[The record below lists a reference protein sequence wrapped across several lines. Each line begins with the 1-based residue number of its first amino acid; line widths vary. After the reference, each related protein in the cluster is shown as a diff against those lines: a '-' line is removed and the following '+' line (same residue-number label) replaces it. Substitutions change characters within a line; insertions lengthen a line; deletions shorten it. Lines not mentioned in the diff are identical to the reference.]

1 MGPTLPSRAGV
12 ILLLL
17 ATLLTS
23 FLAGTAAAAG
33 RERIL
38 QFDSEIWIHRDGSM
52 IVQET
57 IEVEA
62 AGDQIRRGIYRDFPT
77 VYEDRRGTRIVVAFE
92 IEEVTRDGQSEPYHT
107 ERQGNGIRVYIGD
120 KDKYVRPGLH
130 TYTLTYRTDR
140 QLGHFEGFDELYW
153 NVTGNG
159 WAFDIEHARAIVH
172 LPEGAR
178 VRDHAGYT
186 GAQGESGQD
195 FAYDPPVDGI
205 VRFTATRRLRP
216 GEGLTVAVSW
226 PAGFVERPTGTKKL
240 RYFLSDNSALFTGAA
255 GLALLLFY
263 YLYVWAK
270 VGRDP
275 EKGVIVP
282 QYEPPHGLTPAGAR
296 YVMEFGFDDKA
307 FTAAVVNMA
316 VKGFLTIEEDDD
328 KVFTL
333 RTTGKSAPLS
343 PGERAIANK
352 LFPGGRGAIELKQKN
367 HSTLQAAQK
376 ALHAKL
382 RTEFEKS
389 HFARNTG
396 YLTPGLVLS
405 LLALGLMALASDEP
419 AAAAFITIWLAIW
432 TVAIYFLFRQ
442 VWRAW
447 RAALGGG
454 GVGGAIQAIVIT
466 AFATPFFA
474 GEIMGLFAFG
484 AVATIGGAL
493 ILVATQ
499 TTNLV
504 FYHLL
509 KAPTL
514 LGRRL
519 MDRVEGFKEYLSV
532 AEQDR
537 MNMLNPPE
545 RTPELFEKFLPYA
558 LALGVEQE
566 WSEQFSDVLAHAG
579 TSPGGGGTLGHG
591 YRPGWY
597 SGRGLDRGLSGFS
610 SALGGAFAGA
620 IVSASTSPGS
630 RSGSSGGGSS
640 GGGGGGGGGGGW

>member
-1 MGPTLPSRAGV
+1 MAALPQTRATV
-12 ILLLL
+12 ILAVLAALLGL
-17 ATLLTS
+17 FQPAS
-23 FLAGTAAAAG
+23 VSAAG

-38 QFDSEIWIHRDGSM
+38 QFDSEVWIHRDGSM
-52 IVQET
+52 TVRET

-77 VYEDRRGTRIVVAFE
+77 IYRDKRGTRIVVAFDV
-92 IEEVTRDGQSEPYHT
+92 EEVARDGQAEPYHT
-107 ERQGNGIRVYIGD
+107 ERQSNGIRVYIGD
-120 KDKYVRPGLH
+120 KDRFVTPGLH

-140 QLGHFEGFDELYW
+140 QLGHFDGFDELYW

-159 WAFDIEHARAIVH
+159 WAFDILRARAIIH

-178 VRDHAGYT
+178 VLDHAAYT
-186 GAQGESGQD
+186 GAAGESGQD
-195 FAYDPPVDGI
+195 FTYDPLVDGT
-205 VRFTATRRLRP
+205 VRFTSTRALRP

-226 PAGFVERPTGTKKL
+226 PTGFIDRPSGAKKVN
-240 RYFLSDNSALFTGAA
+240 YFISDNSVLFA
-255 GLALLLFY
+255 GVVGLGLLLAY

-282 QYEPPHGLTPAGAR
+282 QYEPPAGLTPAGAR
-296 YVMEFGFDDKA
+296 YVMEFGFDDKV

-316 VKGFLTIEEDDD
+316 VKGFLTIKEDDD

-333 RTTGKSAPLS
+333 ETTGKSAALS
-343 PGERAIANK
+343 PGERAVANK

-367 HSTLQAAQK
+367 HSALGQAQK
-376 ALHAKL
+376 ALHEKL
-382 RTEFEKS
+382 RTEFEKT

-396 YLTPGLVLS
+396 YFIPGVVLS
-405 LLALGLMALASDEP
+405 LLALALVALAADEP
-419 AAAAFITIWLAIW
+419 PVALFITLWLVIW
-432 TVAIYFLFRQ
+432 TGAIYYLFRQ
-442 VWRAW
+442 VWRGW
-447 RAALGGG
+447 TTVFSGGG
-454 GVGGAIQAIVIT
+454 IGSVAQAIVVTAFALPFFGGEIGGLFFYGSIATVGGALV
-466 AFATPFFA
+466 
-474 GEIMGLFAFG
+474 
-484 AVATIGGAL
+484 
-493 ILVATQ
+493 LVATQ
-499 TTNLV
+499 ATNLV

-566 WSEQFSDVLAHAG
+566 WSEQFSGVLARAG
-579 TSPGGGGTLGHG
+579 ASPDGAAQGRG
-591 YRPGWY
+591 YRPSWY
-597 SGRGLDRGLSGFS
+597 SGRGLDRGLGGFS

-620 IVSASTSPGS
+620 IASASTAPGS
-630 RSGSSGGGSS
+630 RSGSGGGGSS